1 MLRSSDMATPKRRTP
16 IVAVA
21 RCMIVAKT
29 IMAIVGL
36 RRMRRGETRPPVL
49 QQWEILPQVSYDE
62 LRRLE
67 VMDCHRRGQQ
77 YAQSEKRR
85 LTWIGMC
92 PRCHAYDFA
101 FAVIYRRLRREG
113 SSAAVTQT

>member
-92 PRCHAYDFA
+92 PDVMHTTSRSLLYTDGCD
-101 FAVIYRRLRREG
+101 G
-113 SSAAVTQT
+113 NAAVLP